1 MSPQKRETAEDSGF
15 LGIESETDIP
25 NLDQFEV
32 KTVGTV
38 QHIRN
43 SRDYSLKLL

>member
-1 MSPQKRETAEDSGF
+1 MSPQKREPAEDSG
-15 LGIESETDIP
+15 LLETEPSTDTP

-32 KTVGTV
+32 KIVGTA
-38 QHIRN
+38 QHGRN